1 MDYVRSSVNLRA
13 YGQREPLVEYKKE
26 GLARFNQM
34 EAMFREQ
41 VLSLIDTIK
50 EAAPQAEVV
59 EKKNE
64 YITSG
69 GGEESITSGGTI
81 KNTEIDNIGRND
93 IVVIQK
99 GTETQELKYKK
110 AEQLLAEGWT
120 IKEVKK

>member
-1 MDYVRSSVNLRA
+1 LWLR
-13 YGQREPLVEYKKE
+13 YFVYNFL
-26 GLARFNQM
+26 N
-34 EAMFREQ
+34 
-41 VLSLIDTIK
+41 SLK
-50 EAAPQAEVV
+50 QYPFLLPH
-59 EKKNE
+59 
-64 YITSG
+64 
-69 GGEESITSGGTI
+69 TSGGTI